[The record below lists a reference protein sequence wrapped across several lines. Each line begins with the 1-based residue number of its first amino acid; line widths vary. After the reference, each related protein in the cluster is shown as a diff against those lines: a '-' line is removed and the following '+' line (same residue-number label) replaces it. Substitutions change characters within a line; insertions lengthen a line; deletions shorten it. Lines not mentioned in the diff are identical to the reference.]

1 MTHATIL
8 ISQALVKLRPKNAG
22 GSVVKRVPCV
32 ERGLDNFRSIRWE
45 RERERERRV
54 LLFEVLCLHN
64 RRTFLS
70 GALQG
75 FASSGIALS
84 K

>member
-1 MTHATIL
+1 M
-8 ISQALVKLRPKNAG
+8 
-22 GSVVKRVPCV
+22 